1 MMQNTHL
8 LEKLNDH
15 QRQAV
20 SAPLSNL
27 MVLAGAGSGK
37 TRVLTHRIAWLM
49 QAEGLSPHEIMA
61 VTFTNKAAREM
72 RHRIEELLH
81 INVGGMWVGTFHG
94 LTHRMLRAH
103 WKEAKLPE
111 EFQIIDSEDQHRMIR
126 RIQRSLNLDESQW
139 PPKQTQWYINSQKD
153 KAIRPSQIQAHG
165 ELFTEIMLQVYKAY
179 QDLCD
184 RSGLVDFSE
193 LLLRSYELLKNNPE
207 IREYY
212 HRRFKAILVDEF
224 QDTNELQYSWLQL
237 LADKNAH
244 IMIVGD
250 DDQSIYSWRGA
261 KVENIHLFQK
271 DYPGTLVVRLEQ
283 NYRSTQTILKAANA
297 VIANNDNRMGKNL
310 WTESSVGEPI
320 SIFSAYNEV
329 DEAKFIINKIK
340 TWIDHGNLRSES
352 AILYRSNA
360 QSRILEEEL
369 IREGIPYR
377 IYGGLKFF
385 DRAEI
390 KDALAYMRMIANRN
404 DDAAFERVVNTP
416 TRGIG
421 NTTLA
426 MLRDYAKQHELS
438 LWQATHSLIDG
449 QLLSGRA
456 RNALL
461 TFTMLID
468 ALEKQTSE
476 MPLPDQMQ
484 HVLQESGLIEF
495 FGSEKSEKAQ
505 SRVENLE
512 ELVKSTYGFDPNQI
526 EVEGLTPLH
535 AFITHTAL
543 ESGDGQAEKHE
554 DSVQLMTLHSAKG
567 LEFPLVFM
575 CGMEEGLFPH
585 KLSLDD
591 PTGLEEERRLCY
603 VGMTRAMQKLYLC
616 HAECRNM
623 HGKENYPNESR
634 FLKEI
639 PVELKDEVR
648 VKAKIRYPLNT
659 PTFNLSTPTVP
670 KYQPQVASD
679 TGFKLGQQV
688 KHAKFGEGTVMNYEG
703 SGQHARIQVRF
714 SRHGT
719 KWLVASFAKLEA
731 A

>member
-1 MMQNTHL
+1 MTQNAYL
-8 LEKLNDH
+8 IEKLNDH

-20 SAPLSNL
+20 SAPLGNM

-49 QAEGLSPHEIMA
+49 QEEGLSPHEIMA

-72 RHRIEELLH
+72 RHRIEELLEV
-81 INVGGMWVGTFHG
+81 NVAGMWVGTFHG

-103 WKEAKLPE
+103 WKEANLPE

-126 RIQRSLNLDESQW
+126 RIQKSLNLDESRW
-139 PPKQTQWYINSQKD
+139 PPKQTQWFINGQKD
-153 KAIRPSQIQAHG
+153 KAIRPSQIQANG
-165 ELFTEIMLQVYKAY
+165 ELFTDIMLQVYKAY

-184 RSGLVDFSE
+184 RNGLVDFSE
-193 LLLRSYELLKNNPE
+193 LLLRSYELLKNNPD
-207 IREYY
+207 IRAHY

-224 QDTNELQYSWLQL
+224 QDTNSLQYSWLQL
-237 LADKNAH
+237 LADNNAS

-261 KVENIHLFQK
+261 KVENIHQFQK
-271 DYPGTLVVRLEQ
+271 DYPGTLIVRLEQ
-283 NYRSTQTILKAANA
+283 NYRSTQTILKAANS

-310 WTESSVGEPI
+310 WTESSEGELI
-320 SIFSAYNEV
+320 SVFSAYNEA
-329 DEAKFIINKIK
+329 DEAKFIVGRIK

-426 MLRDYAKQHELS
+426 MLREYAKQHEYS
-438 LWQATHSLIDG
+438 LWRATHALIDG
-449 QLLSGRA
+449 QLLTGRA

-468 ALEKQTSE
+468 TLEKQTAD
-476 MPLPDQMQ
+476 MQLPDQMQ

-495 FGSEKSEKAQ
+495 FGNEKSEKAQ

-512 ELVKSTYGFDPNQI
+512 ELVKSTYGFDPHHI

-543 ESGDGQAEKHE
+543 ESGDSQADKYE

-639 PVELKDEVR
+639 PAELKEEVR
-648 VKAKIRYPLNT
+648 IKTKIRYPLNT
-659 PTFNLSTPTVP
+659 PTFNLTTPTVP
-670 KYQPQVASD
+670 KYQPQVSD

-688 KHAKFGEGTVMNYEG
+688 KHGKFGEGTVMNYEG

-714 SRHGT
+714 NRHGT

-731 A
+731 V

>member
-126 RIQRSLNLDESQW
+126 RIQRSLNLDESRW
-139 PPKQTQWYINSQKD
+139 PPKQTQWYINAQKD

-165 ELFTEIMLQVYKAY
+165 ELFTEVMLQVYKAY

-207 IREYY
+207 IREHY

-283 NYRSTQTILKAANA
+283 NYRSTQTILKAANS

-310 WTESSVGEPI
+310 WTESSEGEPI
-320 SIFSAYNEV
+320 SVFSAYNEI
-329 DEAKFIINKIK
+329 DEAKFIISKIK

-426 MLRDYAKQHELS
+426 TLRDHAKQHEIS

-449 QLLSGRA
+449 QILSGRA

-468 ALEKQTSE
+468 TLEKQTTD
-476 MPLPDQMQ
+476 MALPDQMQ

-543 ESGDGQAEKHE
+543 ESGDSQAEKHE

-639 PVELKDEVR
+639 PAELKDEVR
-648 VKAKIRYPLNT
+648 VKTKIRYPLNT

-670 KYQPQVASD
+670 KYQPQVSD

-688 KHAKFGEGTVMNYEG
+688 KHGKFGEGTVMNYEG

-731 A
+731 V